1 MPRDTRTLIPPV
13 DDIIL
18 MEDIRKVYD
27 TGKVKVEALKGVSFT
42 VKKGEFVAI
51 VGPSGSGKSTLM
63 NLIGCL
69 DTPTSGVYRL
79 GGEAVAGLSRDQ
91 LADVRNR
98 RVGFVF
104 QSFNLLPQIS
114 AFENV
119 EMPLLFGGVAPKER
133 RARAAELLAKV
144 GLGDRLDHKPT
155 ELSGGQMQRVAVARA
170 LAMTPDLLLAD
181 EPTGNLDSTSGGDIM
196 GLFTDLWNAGGTL
209 IVITHDMS
217 LARRAGPR
225 HRGARRA
232 HPEGLGGRGGLKRDE
247 SGRKKSRRDFPTLD
261 KKGRAPARVV
271 LPDLERL
278 DDVLEAVLDGILQRG
293 ALRLVADLEDRLARL
308 VRWRRAP
315 SPRRDSPPSR
325 PTCGRRRSAPRH

>member
-1 MPRDTRTLIPPV
+1 
-13 DDIIL
+13 
-18 MEDIRKVYD
+18 
-27 TGKVKVEALKGVSFT
+27 
-42 VKKGEFVAI
+42 
-51 VGPSGSGKSTLM
+51 M

-79 GGEAVAGLSRDQ
+79 GGEVVAGLSRDQ

-114 AFENV
+114 SQENV
-119 EMPLLFGGVAPKER
+119 EMPMLFGGVPPKER

-196 GLFTDLWNAGGTL
+196 GLFTELWSAGGTL
-209 IVITHDMS
+209 VVITHDMT
-217 LARRAGPR
+217 LARRASR
-225 HRGARRA
+225 IIEVHD
-232 HPEGLGGRGGLKRDE
+232 GRILKD
-247 SGRKKSRRDFPTLD
+247 S
-261 KKGRAPARVV
+261 AA
-271 LPDLERL
+271 
-278 DDVLEAVLDGILQRG
+278 EA
-293 ALRLVADLEDRLARL
+293 A
-308 VRWRRAP
+308 
-315 SPRRDSPPSR
+315 
-325 PTCGRRRSAPRH
+325 